1 MIDDTAIPY
10 PRDERR
16 VISPQ
21 TLRHDPAAAAA
32 ALDFHGTPIVFR
44 LVSPVDSAILGD
56 YFTSLSDETRRR
68 YGPHP
73 FDRETAERLCRTTDP
88 AEVLRMI
95 AVVPGSTGERV
106 IAYFILILGIRDDD
120 AKRYTKLSLPLDA
133 STDCTLA
140 PSVADEYQ
148 SQGLGSILMNRLI
161 VLSRQLGRRRMVLWG
176 GTQATN
182 DRAIHFY
189 HKHGFKTVGE
199 FQEPAGFNNY
209 DMIMDL

>member
-1 MIDDTAIPY
+1 MAKAI
-10 PRDERR
+10 
-16 VISPQ
+16 
-21 TLRHDPAAAAA
+21 
-32 ALDFHGTPIVFR
+32 LDFRGAAVVFR
-44 LVSPVDSAILGD
+44 PVTPEDRVMLGD
-56 YFTSLSDETRRR
+56 YFTSLSNETRRR

-73 FDRETAERLCRTTDP
+73 FDRGTADRLCRTTDP

-95 AVVPGSTGERV
+95 AITSGAVGERI

-120 AKRYTKLSLPLDA
+120 AQRYLKLNLPLDA
-133 STDCTLA
+133 ATDCTLA

-148 SQGLGSILMNRLI
+148 SQGLGSVLMRQLI

-182 DRAIHFY
+182 DRAIRFY
-189 HKHGFKTVGE
+189 HKHGFRTVGE
-199 FQEPAGFNNY
+199 FQEPLGFNNY